1 LAYATSLAAFMP
13 YILSG
18 IKVILRNRNY
28 ELEYL
33 VLENSRQIPFF
44 IDLHSVFSCSA
55 RGFPA
60 LPHRS
65 GLHPPSARW
74 PSG

>member
-1 LAYATSLAAFMP
+1 LAAFMP

-33 VLENSRQIPFF
+33 AILTT
-44 IDLHSVFSCSA
+44 
-55 RGFPA
+55 
-60 LPHRS
+60 
-65 GLHPPSARW
+65 
-74 PSG
+74 